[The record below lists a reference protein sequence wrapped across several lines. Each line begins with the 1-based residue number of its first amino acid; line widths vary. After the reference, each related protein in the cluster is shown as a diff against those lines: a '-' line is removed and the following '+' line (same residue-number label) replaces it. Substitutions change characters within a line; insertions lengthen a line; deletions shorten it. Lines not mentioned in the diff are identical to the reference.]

1 MERNLDNID
10 FERVAKEE
18 RKTRHDVVAH
28 LHVFAECCPKAGSII
43 HHGATSC
50 YVKDNTELIVM
61 RDGLD
66 ILIPKLARCISRLS
80 SFADK
85 HKHLPTLGYTHFQ
98 PAQLTTV
105 GKRACLWAGDLLMD
119 LHNFERLRNDMRFRG
134 VKGTTGTQAS
144 FLDIFGGDH
153 EKVEELDKR
162 VTELAGFKSAFIV
175 TGQIYSRK
183 LDLEILSSLAG
194 LGASVHKICTDIR
207 LLASHKELEEPFE
220 KDQVGSSAMP
230 YKRNPMRCERC
241 CGIARH
247 LMALASNGLQ
257 TEAVQW
263 LERTLDDSANRRIS
277 HAEAFL
283 SADILLET
291 LQNISEGLV
300 VYPKVIEKRIRDE
313 LPFMISESIIVEM
326 VKRGNDRQ
334 ECHEAIR
341 VLSQQSGN
349 VVKLEGGVN
358 DLIERIRGSHF
369 FSPIHDI
376 IEVMLNPK
384 HYIGRAPQ
392 QVERFLQ
399 EEVSPSLLQYKE
411 VLQGRKELAV

>member
-1 MERNLDNID
+1 
-10 FERVAKEE
+10 
-18 RKTRHDVVAH
+18 
-28 LHVFAECCPKAGSII
+28 
-43 HHGATSC
+43 
-50 YVKDNTELIVM
+50 
-61 RDGLD
+61 
-66 ILIPKLARCISRLS
+66 
-80 SFADK
+80 
-85 HKHLPTLGYTHFQ
+85 
-98 PAQLTTV
+98 
-105 GKRACLWAGDLLMD
+105 
-119 LHNFERLRNDMRFRG
+119 
-134 VKGTTGTQAS
+134 
-144 FLDIFGGDH
+144 
-153 EKVEELDKR
+153 
-162 VTELAGFKSAFIV
+162 
-175 TGQIYSRK
+175 
-183 LDLEILSSLAG
+183 
-194 LGASVHKICTDIR
+194 
-207 LLASHKELEEPFE
+207 
-220 KDQVGSSAMP
+220 
-230 YKRNPMRCERC
+230 
-241 CGIARH
+241 
-247 LMALASNGLQ
+247 MALASNGLQ

-392 QVERFLQ
+392 QVHPQCTGIGTHIHSVQVLVHTSTVYRYWYTHPQCTGIGTHIHSVERFLQ